1 MEEDSMVYAYETY
14 FVDLNPSQYLEKKK
28 KTGAIRVMWE
38 HTKRKQEKR
47 EERILEDQDDNEKYF
62 ESN

>member
-1 MEEDSMVYAYETY
+1 
-14 FVDLNPSQYLEKKK
+14 
-28 KTGAIRVMWE
+28 MWE

>member
-28 KTGAIRVMWE
+28 KRRGR
-38 HTKRKQEKR
+38 
-47 EERILEDQDDNEKYF
+47 LE
-62 ESN
+62 